1 MANKDTVNDLTG
13 SRESL
18 GAVHP
23 PSEEES
29 HSARLTVAEMAERWR
44 YKNDRGHD
52 RRRTALAIALDMLGE
67 VDEEDKPELNERGRK
82 AVQYYLKPHNQQH
95 RFKPRRVQE

>member
-23 PSEEES
+23 LSEEES
-29 HSARLTVAEMAERWR
+29 HSARLTVTEMAERWR
-44 YKNDRGHD
+44 FENDRTHA
-52 RRRTALAIALDMLGE
+52 RRRSALAIVLHMLGE
-67 VDEEDKPELNERGRK
+67 VDEEGKPELNERGRK
-82 AVQYYLKPHNQQH
+82 AVEYYLKPHNQQY